1 MQITEEWIQWHAPGP
16 VIVKKG
22 RELSE
27 KGCFSARC
35 YTADKKT
42 CWAECSG
49 SAHNPYY
56 AFLDWSIDE
65 REPGFGCSCSS
76 PHHPCKH
83 VCGLMYELYYD
94 KPFTVAEIPPY
105 VLKAREK
112 FAKERAREAERLAR
126 ARRYDA
132 AVRDKKLERQ
142 LEALAKAEALSD
154 ELLRGGLD
162 AISELPSQSLERM
175 ATELGNYE
183 LPSAQAA
190 LEHAAYYDRL
200 AQQDEELAPAYRAE
214 MVRNLAALRVLIAR
228 ARGFLD
234 TERAPGSYGTEDPVL
249 YEQLG
254 GVWKNEELRELGS
267 CRRNAR
273 LVQLSFDVSHDAGR
287 RIFVERGFWAELTQ
301 GDLVQTYTSRRSKDG
316 KYTAV
321 EDTCFDLLETPLL
334 YEAPNSPF
342 RHVWWEDAVPSELT
356 TEDREA
362 VLRCAVP
369 RLADVMGPAREQIAE
384 PLMPGWYAA
393 LVAVGRVGYV
403 DGVPVLEDPE
413 GGRIALRDRDED
425 GGVLASVGR
434 LMVMQ
439 DPPKAGDALF
449 GLLFYD
455 DGTHSICLH
464 PYSLVTA
471 DEIIR
476 LQF

>member
-1 MQITEEWIQWHAPGP
+1 
-16 VIVKKG
+16 
-22 RELSE
+22 
-27 KGCFSARC
+27 
-35 YTADKKT
+35 
-42 CWAECSG
+42 
-49 SAHNPYY
+49 
-56 AFLDWSIDE
+56 
-65 REPGFGCSCSS
+65 
-76 PHHPCKH
+76 
-83 VCGLMYELYYD
+83 
-94 KPFTVAEIPPY
+94 

-403 DGVPVLEDPE
+403 DGVPVLEDPG